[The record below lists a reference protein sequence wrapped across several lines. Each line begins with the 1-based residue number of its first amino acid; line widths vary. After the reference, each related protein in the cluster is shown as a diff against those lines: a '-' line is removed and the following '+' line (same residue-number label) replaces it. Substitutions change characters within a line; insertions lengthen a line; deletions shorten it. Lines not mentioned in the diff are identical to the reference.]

1 MHAAPIIPPR
11 PTFSGLFSAPEV
23 YSDSRGHGPQGPPR
37 NVRIPRAASS
47 GGGAIA
53 RSEDGSRCV
62 VAGIDCKRC
71 NTPRFSAVSES
82 PTGPLQPY
90 ASYKFYN
97 PRIYRASWHTGRPWV
112 AADTGSSPSAIS
124 GTAADSR
131 STAPTQTSL
140 GVAEVRVSVCSM
152 LPLSHSLAR
161 L

>member
-1 MHAAPIIPPR
+1 MHATPIPPR
-11 PTFSGLFSAPEV
+11 PSFSGLFSV
-23 YSDSRGHGPQGPPR
+23 SDIYSDSRGHGPQGPPR

-53 RSEDGSRCV
+53 KSEDGSRCV
-62 VAGIDCKRC
+62 VAGIDCKRAH
-71 NTPRFSAVSES
+71 TVLSPES
-82 PTGPLQPY
+82 LSLMSPCKPC
-90 ASYKFYN
+90 ASCKSCI
-97 PRIYRASWHTGRPWV
+97 PRIYRASWHTGQPWV

-140 GVAEVRVSVCSM
+140 GVARVRVLVCSM